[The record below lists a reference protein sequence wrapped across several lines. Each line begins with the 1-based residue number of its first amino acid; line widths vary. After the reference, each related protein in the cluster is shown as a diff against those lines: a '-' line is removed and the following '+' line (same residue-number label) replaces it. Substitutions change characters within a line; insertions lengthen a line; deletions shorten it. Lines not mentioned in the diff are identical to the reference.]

1 MPFSAFWTALI
12 GAFVV
17 LANPVGLGQ
26 AEAQTCPELF
36 KPSVTETS
44 KSASTPAAGLIPGPR
59 FDLRPLESS
68 DREAL
73 MELWSIPAVREMAF
87 EKDFLRP
94 DSLRGVFRDA
104 QSQPR
109 KIGPIEE
116 FDQRRYYYVIVKDG
130 KLIGTV
136 TLHQEGESRQGRRV
150 PSRFSIGYTVH
161 PSHWNLGI
169 ATEATRTI
177 LDRAFRDGHG
187 FEVNALVYRNND
199 NSARVLEKLGFEET
213 SFSNPGHVREFILD
227 RSTWESQKHS
237 PIKKPRFREAF
248 SEFKTQ
254 ATASRSC
261 S

>member
-1 MPFSAFWTALI
+1 MPFSAFWVALL

-17 LANPVGLGQ
+17 LANPLGLGR
-26 AEAQTCPELF
+26 AEARTCPELF
-36 KPSVTETS
+36 EPSSAARASKTAAPSASVTV
-44 KSASTPAAGLIPGPR
+44 PGLIRGER
-59 FDLRPLESS
+59 FDLRPLENS
-68 DREAL
+68 DRDAL
-73 MELWSIPAVREMAF
+73 LELWSIPAVREMAF

-94 DSLRGVFRDA
+94 DSIRGVFRDA

-109 KIGPIEE
+109 KIGTIEE
-116 FDQRRYYYVIVKDG
+116 FDQRRYYFVIVKDG

-136 TLHQEGESRQGRRV
+136 TLHQEGESRQGRHV

-161 PSHWNLGI
+161 PSYWNLGI

-213 SFSNPGHVREFILD
+213 TFSNPGQVREFILD
-227 RSTWESQKHS
+227 RATWES
-237 PIKKPRFREAF
+237 
-248 SEFKTQ
+248 
-254 ATASRSC
+254 RS
-261 S
+261 SGK